1 MNRKKPE
8 FEWPEYKT
16 EKERIRAYSNKF
28 KNTTISEAFS
38 DVYKIRLK
46 PGYELVGNETPK
58 ELNIGDEVFARI
70 IHIDKN
76 RVEFDNAL
84 FKSTVIS
91 NNNLYK
97 YEHLRKYIPTFDVK
111 VRVVNKVKDRI
122 TVDVIQP
129 MIDDFVI
136 PRTTNPWIQK
146 DIDKPLQPILVK
158 DLQLTQGGFL
168 GKAVIPNISEFI
180 GQEYEVDAFI
190 PGSQIVL
197 NITSDFESFVGKSV
211 WAFILNSTQK
221 PGSNKTSL
229 VCSVKEFIKTCGEL
243 NMIYM
248 FKHWTENSEE
258 WKGINETKFNGII
271 TGVINNTKRFGDN
284 VVRKCGVFVEIPDLS
299 ITGMVNVDP
308 SMVNNYKTN
317 DNVVVKINGF
327 EETMRYNP
335 AAQQMQ
341 HVEPYIIEDNKIKRC
356 NLKPILEFVM

>member
-1 MNRKKPE
+1 MSRKKPE

-28 KNTTISEAFS
+28 KNSTISEAFS
-38 DVYKIRLK
+38 DVYKIHLK
-46 PGYELVGNETPK
+46 PEYKGIGNETPK

-70 IHIDKN
+70 IHVDKN
-76 RVEFDNAL
+76 KVEFDNAL
-84 FKSTVIS
+84 FKSTVTS

-97 YEHLRKYIPTFDVK
+97 YEKFRNYIPTFDVK
-111 VRVVNKVKDRI
+111 VRVINKVKDRI
-122 TVDVIQP
+122 TVDIMQP
-129 MIDDFVI
+129 MIDDFIV
-136 PRTTNPWIQK
+136 PRATNPWIQK
-146 DIDKPLQPILVK
+146 DIANPLQPVLVK
-158 DLQLTQGGFL
+158 NLQLTQGGFL

-180 GQEYEVDAFI
+180 GQDYEVDAFI

-197 NITSDFESFVGKSV
+197 NITNDFESFVGKSV
-211 WAFILNSTQK
+211 LAFILNSTQK
-221 PGSNKTSL
+221 PGSNKMSL
-229 VCSVKEFIKTCGEL
+229 VCSVKEFIKTCGEI

-248 FKHWTENSEE
+248 FKQWAENSEE
-258 WKGINETKFNGII
+258 WKNINETKYNGII

-308 SMVNNYKTN
+308 SEISNYKSGQAVN
-317 DNVVVKINGF
+317 VKINGF
-327 EETMRYNP
+327 EETMRYNS